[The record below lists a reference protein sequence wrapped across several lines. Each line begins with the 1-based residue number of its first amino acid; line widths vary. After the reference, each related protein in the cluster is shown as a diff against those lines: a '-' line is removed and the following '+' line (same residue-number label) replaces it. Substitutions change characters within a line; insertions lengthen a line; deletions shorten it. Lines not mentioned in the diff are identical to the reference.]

1 MAACRHDQM
10 SIQEYNKKINGLKS
24 SYDIVYFSLNC
35 LVQIEH
41 KVWDYCFC
49 SYHTNDRLWKEEIP
63 KNMLI
68 TKNFVLASVVFF
80 WKKICNMLFSWSV
93 FLILFTLS
101 RFAEET
107 ANVELFMSKKWLI
120 KCSIGNSRSKRI
132 NFPKWITVICCFD
145 NFFISLIYSSLI
157 FVWFVCFLS
166 FSQLKKSKK
175 MVNYE
180 SSIPRFEKF
189 WTQFEQVWVLWLFLL

>member
-49 SYHTNDRLWKEEIP
+49 SDHTNDRLWKEEIP

-68 TKNFVLASVVFF
+68 TKN
-80 WKKICNMLFSWSV
+80 
-93 FLILFTLS
+93 
-101 RFAEET
+101 
-107 ANVELFMSKKWLI
+107 
-120 KCSIGNSRSKRI
+120 
-132 NFPKWITVICCFD
+132 

-166 FSQLKKSKK
+166 FSQLKKGKK

-189 WTQFEQVWVLWLFLL
+189 WTQFEQVWVLWLFLF

>member
-1 MAACRHDQM
+1 M
-10 SIQEYNKKINGLKS
+10 GLLFLLLPHKW
-24 SYDIVYFSLNC
+24 
-35 LVQIEH
+35 QIMERRNPQ
-41 KVWDYCFC
+41 KYA
-49 SYHTNDRLWKEEIP
+49 YHQKLCPRLRR
-63 KNMLI
+63 L
-68 TKNFVLASVVFF
+68 FL
-80 WKKICNMLFSWSV
+80 KKICNMLFSWSV